1 MVAVDS
7 SHATIRPI
15 FSAPELRPA
24 QPFLEEASEN
34 GLAATDLLTDF
45 PAIHRVLDELG
56 VSNPDRAVLAAEAF
70 FQGTT
75 FQTELLASGK
85 VAETAYFA
93 AMARGVGLDYIA
105 VIEPE
110 HLLIDDEACLE
121 QLDANHRVMFAEI
134 RDGWCRLAKVVA
146 PHEGGW
152 KALAHSLRSRP
163 EMRAGVKVTAPSV
176 LRSALLARSRQI
188 LTRRARDHL
197 ADTRSDCSARDII
210 WPWQAFSLGVLSGFL
225 PVALITIPLLILT
238 AMHLLLVSFF
248 IACSA
253 LRAIAAAALPKARRV
268 KISLPMSSE
277 LPVYTVLVALY
288 DEAEVVPQLL
298 VALGRL
304 QWPRSKLEIKLV
316 CEQDDASTIA
326 AIAAHNLRPYVELI
340 LVPPSL
346 PRTKPKALAYALP
359 LTRGELVVLY
369 DAEDRPDPMQL
380 AEAWQRFHR
389 SGNDL
394 ACLQAPLEIANRR
407 TSLIANMFG
416 FEYAALFRGLLPWL
430 ANNRIL
436 LPLGGTSNHFRRDVL
451 EATGGWDPFNVTEDA
466 DIGLRLARSGY
477 RCETLT
483 LPTREDAP
491 ETMREWHNQRV
502 RWLKGWMVTWL
513 VHMRHPR
520 ALARQLGPVS
530 FIVTQILF
538 VGMVFS
544 SLMHL
549 VLAMTLIALSVQI
562 ALDQPWGIWQTR
574 LVALDIA
581 SVILGYFCFLFLGWL
596 VLEPK
601 ERRGFWK
608 LCLFTPV
615 YWTMLSFAAWR
626 AVIELVRR
634 PHHWAKTPH
643 RKARSA

>member
-1 MVAVDS
+1 M
-7 SHATIRPI
+7 
-15 FSAPELRPA
+15 
-24 QPFLEEASEN
+24 
-34 GLAATDLLTDF
+34 TDF

-389 SGNDL
+389 SGNDPCLPPGAAGDCQPPHEPDRQYVRFRIRGPLPWPFAMARQQPNL
-394 ACLQAPLEIANRR
+394 AASGWHIQSFPPRCAGGDGRMGSVQRYRGCRHRIAAGTQRLPLRDADLANAGRR
-407 TSLIANMFG
+407 TGDHAGMAQPACPLAQGLDGDMAGAHAPSARAGSAAGAGFVYRNADIVCGDGVFLIDASGSGDDIDRPVGADRPRSAMG
-416 FEYAALFRGLLPWL
+416 HLADAACRARHCKRDPWVFLLPVSGL
-430 ANNRIL
+430 A
-436 LPLGGTSNHFRRDVL
+436 G
-451 EATGGWDPFNVTEDA
+451 A
-466 DIGLRLARSGY
+466 
-477 RCETLT
+477 
-483 LPTREDAP
+483 
-491 ETMREWHNQRV
+491 
-502 RWLKGWMVTWL
+502 
-513 VHMRHPR
+513 
-520 ALARQLGPVS
+520 
-530 FIVTQILF
+530 
-538 VGMVFS
+538 
-544 SLMHL
+544 
-549 VLAMTLIALSVQI
+549 
-562 ALDQPWGIWQTR
+562 
-574 LVALDIA
+574 
-581 SVILGYFCFLFLGWL
+581 
-596 VLEPK
+596 
-601 ERRGFWK
+601 
-608 LCLFTPV
+608 
-615 YWTMLSFAAWR
+615 
-626 AVIELVRR
+626 
-634 PHHWAKTPH
+634 
-643 RKARSA
+643 

>member
-1 MVAVDS
+1 
-7 SHATIRPI
+7 
-15 FSAPELRPA
+15 
-24 QPFLEEASEN
+24 
-34 GLAATDLLTDF
+34 
-45 PAIHRVLDELG
+45 
-56 VSNPDRAVLAAEAF
+56 
-70 FQGTT
+70 
-75 FQTELLASGK
+75 
-85 VAETAYFA
+85 
-93 AMARGVGLDYIA
+93 
-105 VIEPE
+105 
-110 HLLIDDEACLE
+110 
-121 QLDANHRVMFAEI
+121 
-134 RDGWCRLAKVVA
+134 
-146 PHEGGW
+146 
-152 KALAHSLRSRP
+152 
-163 EMRAGVKVTAPSV
+163 
-176 LRSALLARSRQI
+176 
-188 LTRRARDHL
+188 
-197 ADTRSDCSARDII
+197 
-210 WPWQAFSLGVLSGFL
+210 
-225 PVALITIPLLILT
+225 
-238 AMHLLLVSFF
+238 
-248 IACSA
+248 
-253 LRAIAAAALPKARRV
+253 
-268 KISLPMSSE
+268 
-277 LPVYTVLVALY
+277 
-288 DEAEVVPQLL
+288 
-298 VALGRL
+298 
-304 QWPRSKLEIKLV
+304 
-316 CEQDDASTIA
+316 
-326 AIAAHNLRPYVELI
+326 
-340 LVPPSL
+340 
-346 PRTKPKALAYALP
+346 
-359 LTRGELVVLY
+359 
-369 DAEDRPDPMQL
+369 
-380 AEAWQRFHR
+380 
-389 SGNDL
+389 
-394 ACLQAPLEIANRR
+394 
-407 TSLIANMFG
+407 MFG